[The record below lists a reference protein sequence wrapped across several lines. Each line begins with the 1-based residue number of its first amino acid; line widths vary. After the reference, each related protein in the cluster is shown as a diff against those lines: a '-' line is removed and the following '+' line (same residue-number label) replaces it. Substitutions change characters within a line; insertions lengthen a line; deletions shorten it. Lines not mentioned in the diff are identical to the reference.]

1 MTTPAREVRM
11 KWGVF
16 DRRDCF
22 DKTVHVA
29 PVQESGVI
37 AAGHRVLLCD
47 CGPRQERCGEFV
59 LVIHRDES

>member
-1 MTTPAREVRM
+1 M

-29 PVQESGVI
+29 PCDDNGVI
-37 AAGHRVLLCD
+37 AAGHRVLVCE
-47 CGPRQERCGEFV
+47 CQPRKEVYGEFV
-59 LVIHRDES
+59 LVMHREES